1 MLHRIIEGFICKNLL
16 IKGFTDQKE
25 EVRVEL
31 SCEKTLIMALFNEAH
46 VSISL
51 HAVGA
56 FLDEELL
63 KLFLVPR
70 CCQLVSLGHLES
82 LPDHRLVVSQ
92 RVLGILRLL
101 DGSDGGSMVE
111 FHVLLRVVDIDGT
124 GLDWHQVGTEHHLA
138 ETIVIHML
146 QTSLLFGAINIDPLV
161 LLVYL
166 AEYFRPHMLRCQLY
180 MVEPLLLPC
189 VL

>member
-1 MLHRIIEGFICKNLL
+1 MCVIKGFICENLL
-16 IKGFTDQKE
+16 IECLTDQKE

-31 SCEKTLIMALFNEAH
+31 SREETLIMALFNEAH
-46 VSISL
+46 ISISL

-70 CCQLVSLGHLES
+70 CCQLISLGHLQG
-82 LPDHRLVVSQ
+82 LPDHFLIVSQ
-92 RVLGILRLL
+92 RVLGILCLL
-101 DGSDGGSMVE
+101 DGSDGGSVIE

-124 GLDWHQVGTEHHLA
+124 GLDWHQVSTQHHLA
-138 ETIVIHML
+138 EAIVIHML
-146 QTSLLFGAINIDPLV
+146 QTCLLFGAVNIDPLV
-161 LLVYL
+161 LFVQLSVY
-166 AEYFRPHMLRCQLY
+166 FCPHMLRGQLY
-180 MVEPLLLPC
+180 MVERLLLPR